1 MKIEIAPE
9 PEYEL
14 FVPEGSIRDSV
25 LGLPCPAGSE
35 LLYVGDKVYC
45 IEVGSAETR
54 PFRQGPSV
62 SFHPNGALMEQ
73 GLYQDDER
81 EGIWVGWDDTGQKAN
96 VVGYRAGAF
105 HGLYITFWP
114 NGVRQTEIQFALG
127 KKHGTSKSWTDEGL
141 PLTFKRFEHGRA
153 VESWAL
159 RADGSAVKL

>member
-1 MKIEIAPE
+1 MRIEIAPE
-9 PEYEL
+9 PEYRL

-35 LLYVGDKVYC
+35 LLYVGDTVYC
-45 IEVGSAETR
+45 IEVGTAETR
-54 PFRQGPSV
+54 PIRQGPSV
-62 SFHPNGALMEQ
+62 SFHPNGALKEQ

-81 EGIWVGWDDTGQKAN
+81 TGVWVGWDDSGQKSN
-96 VVGYRAGAF
+96 VVCYREGAF

-114 NGVRQTEIQFALG
+114 NGVRQTEIQFSDG
-127 KKHGTSKSWTDEGL
+127 KKHGTSKSWTDDGA
-141 PLTFKRFEHGRA
+141 PLTFKRFEHGHP